1 MTTFR
6 QDIRYGIR
14 TLRDRPAFTLVATL
28 SLALGIGANAT
39 IFSII
44 NATLLAPLGL
54 EHEERLV
61 ALTTHHSTFRTIEER
76 RIPRVRGWRQRRA
89 SRRSA
94 RLDGAEILGGES
106 DGTSPAEDVIAKRGG
121 PR

>member
-1 MTTFR
+1 MTTIR

-44 NATLLAPLGL
+44 NATLLAPLGHARVDQGL
-54 EHEERLV
+54 ELGQFV
-61 ALTTHHSTFRTIEER
+61 AVGEHFLGQPVAIDDAVADRAGEQRGDGRDQFPARTL
-76 RIPRVRGWRQRRA
+76 Q
-89 SRRSA
+89 
-94 RLDGAEILGGES
+94 
-106 DGTSPAEDVIAKRGG
+106 
-121 PR
+121 

>member
-1 MTTFR
+1 MTTIR

-28 SLALGIGANAT
+28 SLALGIGANTT

-54 EHEERLV
+54 QNEDRLV
-61 ALTTHHSTFRTIEER
+61 ALTTHPLDFPSN
-76 RIPRVRGWRQRRA
+76 RG
-89 SRRSA
+89 SA
-94 RLDGAEILGGES
+94 AYREFQAWQEAQSFEAVGAI
-106 DGTSPAEDVIAKRGG
+106 
-121 PR
+121 